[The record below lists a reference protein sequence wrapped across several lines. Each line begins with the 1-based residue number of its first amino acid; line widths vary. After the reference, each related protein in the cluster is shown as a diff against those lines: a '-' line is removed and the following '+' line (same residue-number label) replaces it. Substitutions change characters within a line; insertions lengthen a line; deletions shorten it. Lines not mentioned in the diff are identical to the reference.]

1 MSRSRVAIFVD
12 AGYLYARGSEVI
24 SGSPQPRA
32 ALMLNRQNTLDK
44 LRQTAKE
51 QANHAI
57 LLRIY
62 WYDGVPRQGS
72 SQEQQDLADS
82 NDVKLR
88 LGIINSYGQQKG
100 VDSLIVTD
108 LVELARNQAI
118 SDAVILSG
126 DEDIRIGVQI
136 AQSFG
141 VRAHLIGIG
150 PGRGSQSRSLLQES
164 DTKVEWSEADVC
176 KLLTLRSFTRPEPET
191 TDAPDPS
198 EFYDDV
204 EAALDQVVA
213 DVMATVDP
221 ASKIHVGTPSG
232 PIPWDYDSR
241 LLASARTKIGR
252 DLDWSEKNQLRDK
265 FREQINARG
274 NSQEHHRRGT

>member
-1 MSRSRVAIFVD
+1 MSRVAIFVD

-24 SGSPQPRA
+24 GGSPQPRA

-62 WYDGVPRQGS
+62 WYDGVPRQGP

-88 LGIINSYGQQKG
+88 LGVINSYGQQKG

-108 LVELARNQAI
+108 LVELARNRAI
-118 SDAVILSG
+118 TDAVVLSG
-126 DEDIRIGVQI
+126 DEDIRIGVLI

-164 DTKVEWSEADVC
+164 DTMVEWSEAETRE
-176 KLLTLRSFTRPEPET
+176 LLTLKPAVGSHP
-191 TDAPDPS
+191 DATYAAGPS
-198 EFYDDV
+198 EFDGDV

-213 DVMATVDP
+213 EVL
-221 ASKIHVGTPSG
+221 ASIESKPTILVGAQ
-232 PIPWDYDSR
+232 IPWEYDSR
-241 LLASARTKIGR
+241 LLASAEERSAGTWTGLKR
-252 DLDWSEKNQLRDK
+252 RNFATSS
-265 FREQINARG
+265 REQTNTAG
-274 NSQEHHRRGT
+274 DS